1 MARISGVDLPRNK
14 KIEYALSYI
23 YGIGLTTSRIILK
36 NTNINFNTK
45 VSELTENEVVA
56 LRKEIGDNNVVEGE
70 LRGQV
75 GRDIKR
81 LIDIGSY
88 RGTRHKKGLPCRGQ
102 NTKNNSRT
110 KKGRKKTVANKK
122 QVT

>member
-23 YGIGLTTSRIILK
+23 YGIGLTTSRIILE
-36 NTNINFNTK
+36 NTKINFNTK